1 MHNYSEQV
9 AAQIDRIEEPEQQ
22 QNISACVEV
31 LASLKFDRQLIRQYL
46 REDIMQEAPLYQEI
60 IQEGMK
66 RGKLEL
72 VLRLLNR
79 RIGAVSPALQ
89 SQIQGLSITQLDA
102 LSEALLDF
110 SAQSDLA
117 TWLQTQE

>member
-1 MHNYSEQV
+1 
-9 AAQIDRIEEPEQQ
+9 
-22 QNISACVEV
+22 
-31 LASLKFDRQLIRQYL
+31 
-46 REDIMQEAPLYQEI
+46 MQEAPLYQEI

-79 RIGAVSPALQ
+79 QIGAVSAALQ
-89 SQIQGLSITQLDA
+89 SQIQSLSITQLDA

-110 SAQSDLA
+110 SAQSDRA
-117 TWLQTQE
+117 TWLQSQE